1 MNTKV
6 YKIMALVLS
15 LTMLVT
21 ACAPAATTTPPPVVN
36 TQAPGATAIPQPT
49 ATVEPVK
56 LVYWGYLSETEPL
69 AKILTANVDEWNES
83 NPDIQVELIWQGREI
98 ITKLRTELLAGTPP
112 DIISQ
117 SDSELFPSVVKEG
130 LGYSLDDALNTPS
143 YDDANVTWKDSFIAL
158 QPYSDGHYYLIP
170 DSYYTSGIFYNV
182 NIFKKYSLMP
192 PETWSQ
198 FLSVCQTLK
207 DNGVQPLAV
216 DGAYGFFPGWYF
228 TWLASRIVGD
238 EEFRAAALDK
248 TGAAWDNPGF
258 LEAAKQVQVLVD
270 SGYFQP
276 GYEGTN
282 WPGAETLFAQGNVG
296 MYLTGTWFPA
306 EVSDKV
312 GPDFDMSV
320 VAFPSVEGG
329 KGNQTTAEA
338 WSNDWMILN
347 SSKHPDAAVAFL
359 KFMTS
364 QKAMSEFASVQ
375 TPAPLKGAPL
385 QKWVQNQQ
393 VILANATKIMPR
405 MHGIQNDNPEW
416 TTKVYWVV
424 DDQLVFGQ
432 LTAEEFIAQ
441 LKEAQIAFFTGK

>member
-1 MNTKV
+1 MNAKV
-6 YKIMALVLS
+6 YKVLALL
-15 LTMLVT
+15 LAAAMLVT
-21 ACAPAATTTPPPVVN
+21 ACAPAATPTPAPVVN
-36 TQAPGATAIPQPT
+36 TQAPADTLAPEPT
-49 ATVEPVK
+49 ATVEPIT
-56 LVYWGYLSETEPL
+56 LTYWSYLAETEPL
-69 AKILTANVDEWNES
+69 AQILAGNVEKWNAANPN
-83 NPDIQVELIWQGREI
+83 IQVEVTWAGRDV

-117 SDSELFPSVVKEG
+117 SDSELTPSVVKEG
-130 LGYSLDDALNTPS
+130 LGYPLDDAFKTPS
-143 YDDANVTWKDSFIAL
+143 YDDASITWGDSFIAL
-158 QPYSDGHYYLIP
+158 PQYSDGHYYLVP

-228 TWLASRIVGD
+228 VWLSSRIVGD

-312 GPDFDMSV
+312 GPDFDMAV
-320 VAFPSVEGG
+320 VNFPAVEGG
-329 KGNQTTAEA
+329 AGNQTTAEA
-338 WSNDWMILN
+338 WGNDWMIMN
-347 SSKHPDAAVAFL
+347 STKHPDAAVAFL
-359 KFMTS
+359 KFMTN
-364 QKAMSEFASVQ
+364 QEAMGDFASVQ

-385 QKWVQNQQ
+385 QKWVLNQQ

-405 MHGIQNDNPEW
+405 LHGIQEDNPEW
-416 TTKVYWVV
+416 TTKVYWVI

-432 LTAEEFIAQ
+432 ITAEQFIAQ
-441 LKEAQIAFFTGK
+441 LKEAQVAFFAGQ